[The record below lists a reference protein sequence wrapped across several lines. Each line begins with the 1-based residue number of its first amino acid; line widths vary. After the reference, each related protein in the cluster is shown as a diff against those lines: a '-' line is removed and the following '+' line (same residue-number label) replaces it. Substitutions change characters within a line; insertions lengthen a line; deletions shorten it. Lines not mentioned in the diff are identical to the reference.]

1 MSLSKQPHNQRS
13 ASEQY
18 QKTLQFVK
26 RMETGEPFD
35 FNELLKSYLQLFVV
49 IHSSLETGSEE
60 EGKESLW
67 ILNEFRQMIQ
77 NQKDKLIQK
86 TGLSFDEIGALV
98 DNPNFFTEDQWQ
110 AVQETQKKLTLTG
123 LKLSD
128 VLVRRM

>member
-1 MSLSKQPHNQRS
+1 
-13 ASEQY
+13 
-18 QKTLQFVK
+18 
-26 RMETGEPFD
+26 METGEPFD

-49 IHSSLETGSEE
+49 IHSSLETGSVEE
-60 EGKESLW
+60 SKESLW

-98 DNPNFFTEDQWQ
+98 GNPNFFTDDQWQ